1 MDSRDGT
8 EVSKSYKE
16 GDTQV
21 SADLYKLTSNENSVY
36 DSS

>member
-8 EVSKSYKE
+8 EVRNSYKE

-21 SADLYKLTSNENSVY
+21 SADLYKLTSNESSVY
-36 DSS
+36 GSS